1 MQFRIEMSAT
11 PEPSARVQLPGR
23 SLELSAQRLRNR
35 EWQVRLAGGE
45 GEAGV
50 VGLQAADASEAV
62 WRVARALVRAVAE
75 LRGES
80 VEFPDP
86 AI

>member
-11 PEPSARVQLPGR
+11 PEPAARVQLPGR
-23 SLELSAQRLRNR
+23 SLELSAQRLGNR

-50 VGLQAADASEAV
+50 VGLQAADASEAI